1 MSEKKIP
8 ETTAPAGKPA
18 KATQKDAGISTDGK
32 PVKSSN
38 AELDQEELERITG
51 GVIQGGWNRVR
62 N

>member
-8 ETTAPAGKPA
+8 ETAAPAGKPA
-18 KATQKDAGISTDGK
+18 KATQKDAGISTD
-32 PVKSSN
+32 SSN

-51 GVIQGGWNRVR
+51 GVIRGGWNRVK